1 MDKRIK
7 LGLVFKYDE
16 SWVAGSYYILNLL
29 QALKTLPTENSLK
42 LYCLPIELK
51 IKKRLKK

>member
-1 MDKRIK
+1 MAKRIK

-29 QALKTLPTENSLK
+29 QALKTLPTETTASNCIV
-42 LYCLPIELK
+42 Y
-51 IKKRLKK
+51 